1 MFIVKISGAQ
11 AISMNLLQL
20 VCKTF
25 IIKNLRVVLHSCKV
39 LIEVY
44 SLQFY
49 LDVKKGK
56 DLESIGS
63 GVRRPMRALEKGPM
77 RQSAV

>member
-1 MFIVKISGAQ
+1 MSI
-11 AISMNLLQL
+11 
-20 VCKTF
+20 
-25 IIKNLRVVLHSCKV
+25 H
-39 LIEVY
+39 
-44 SLQFY
+44 

-63 GVRRPMRALEKGPM
+63 GVSRPIRALEKGPM